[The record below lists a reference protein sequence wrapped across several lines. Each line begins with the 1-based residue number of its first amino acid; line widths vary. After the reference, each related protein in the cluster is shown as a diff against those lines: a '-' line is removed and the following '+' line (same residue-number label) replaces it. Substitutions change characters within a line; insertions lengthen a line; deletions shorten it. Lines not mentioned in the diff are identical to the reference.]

1 MLNKI
6 YNEDCMIGI
15 KKIPDNFIDLVII
28 DPPYQINNH
37 NVKYDSDLARSIN
50 SYNDELYKSNLTG
63 EYDYNMQNYLW
74 RKRVK
79 LVANTGYCRGAYR
92 YR

>member
-1 MLNKI
+1 MT
-6 YNEDCMIGI
+6 C
-15 KKIPDNFIDLVII
+15 
-28 DPPYQINNH
+28 
-37 NVKYDSDLARSIN
+37 
-50 SYNDELYKSNLTG
+50 G

-79 LVANTGYCRGAYR
+79 LIANTGYCRGAYR

>member
-15 KKIPDNFIDLVII
+15 KKIPDKIIDLVII

-37 NVKYDSDLARSIN
+37 NYKKYTI
-50 SYNDELYKSNLTG
+50 
-63 EYDYNMQNYLW
+63 
-74 RKRVK
+74 KRQ
-79 LVANTGYCRGAYR
+79 
-92 YR
+92 